1 MDWIGLGWKRLVRI
15 CETLANKFWM
25 NVICKKKLSLIPPV
39 ITSWLNISERYLG
52 LAKSNKFNGKI
63 QTTIGV
69 KFISPGFASA
79 VIFLLIN
86 LENIWG
92 NIFIRFSLFSQHF
105 KFVLIDRSICAEIEI
120 FGVSRE
126 FLFQSILKSRKK

>member
-1 MDWIGLGWKRLVRI
+1 
-15 CETLANKFWM
+15 
-25 NVICKKKLSLIPPV
+25 
-39 ITSWLNISERYLG
+39 
-52 LAKSNKFNGKI
+52 
-63 QTTIGV
+63 V